1 MENKKIYQDRWA
13 TEAEAAEHWKL
24 KPSTL
29 RKRRSLYGHDTM
41 EIWTKLNGKVL
52 YDLYSTDQK
61 LEKRTA

>member
-13 TEAEAAEHWKL
+13 TEVEAAKHWKL